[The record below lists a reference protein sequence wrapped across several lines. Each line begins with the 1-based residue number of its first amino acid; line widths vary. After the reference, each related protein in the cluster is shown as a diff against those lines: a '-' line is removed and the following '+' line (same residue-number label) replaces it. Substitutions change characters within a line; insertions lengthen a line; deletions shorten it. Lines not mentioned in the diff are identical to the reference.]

1 MPNVISCAK
10 QFLKSQIFR
19 NFCRLPGNWQFI
31 DGDGETFT
39 QAIRKIRTHIIS
51 RDDEKDG
58 LNLGLV

>member
-1 MPNVISCAK
+1 MANVISCAE

-19 NFCRLPGNWQFI
+19 YFCRLPGNWQFI

-51 RDDEKDG
+51 RDDEKKMG
-58 LNLGLV
+58 

>member
-10 QFLKSQIFR
+10 QFLNSQIFR
-19 NFCRLPGNWQFI
+19 NFCCLATGNWQFI

-51 RDDEKDG
+51 RDDEKKMG
-58 LNLGLV
+58 